1 MEFASLSVLH
11 GQSGQ
16 VRVAPEIFVLIVLM
30 LERWWP
36 MEIASIKRPGHFGG
50 SLTHFYKQICCFSS
64 VSCVCCYCLFVCF
77 LSASGVFERPRPPR
91 PPPPPPPPRPR
102 PPPPTR
108 CCTGTWP
115 ATMCVPNGTM
125 KRPAMPS
132 IEGQT
137 RQTIVVG
144 AFWKRT
150 IARGCI
156 GKCRRRSTKG
166 FM

>member
-36 MEIASIKRPGHFGG
+36 MEIASIKRPGHFWG
-50 SLTHFYKQICCFSS
+50 SLTHFTKNLLFFFCFL
-64 VSCVCCYCLFVCF
+64 CVCCYCLFVCF
-77 LSASGVFERPRPPR
+77 LSASGLFERPRR
-91 PPPPPPPPRPR
+91 PPPPPR

-132 IEGQT
+132 IEGRT
-137 RQTIVVG
+137 RPTIVVG